1 MKFRL
6 IFIIGL
12 LAVITSWVLFFNQ
25 KQKHKEEILL
35 KTQFIEESN
44 RLRDDLDDLID
55 DHDFLKDEYGNLNS
69 ELEFKDSLIEEYSQ
83 EIKSLLK
90 KEGQLN
96 EAKKKIA
103 KLREISVKYV
113 RQVDSLLLLNNQLLL
128 ENDSVKKINK
138 KINREN
144 NKLTIHNKQLLNKV
158 SEASILKLDTA
169 IITGI
174 RYTESGREKESKK
187 ARNILR
193 LIVEYN
199 ISENKFTEPGDY
211 YLYIQIINPNN
222 ENIFNFQ
229 KNYKLEC
236 EDQNFIC
243 AEMDTINY
251 KNEFYEGEI
260 IWTRGDVLIEG
271 LYTFNFF
278 INCDFIGST
287 TALYK

>member
-12 LAVITSWVLFFNQ
+12 LAIITSWVLFFNQ

-83 EIKSLLK
+83 EIKRLLK

-96 EAKKKIA
+96 EAKIKIA

-113 RQVDSLLLLNNQLLL
+113 KQVDSLLLLNNQLLL

-144 NKLTIHNKQLLNKV
+144 SKLTIHNKQLLNKV

-199 ISENKFTEPGDY
+199 ISENKFTEPGEY
-211 YLYIQIINPNN
+211 YLYIQIVNPNN

-251 KNEFYEGEI
+251 QNEFYEGEI

>member
-12 LAVITSWVLFFNQ
+12 LAIITSWVLFFNQ

-83 EIKSLLK
+83 EIKRLLK

-96 EAKKKIA
+96 EAKIKIA

-144 NKLTIHNKQLLNKV
+144 SKLTIHNKQLLNKV

-199 ISENKFTEPGDY
+199 ISENKFTEPGEY
-211 YLYIQIINPNN
+211 YLYIQIVNPNN

-251 KNEFYEGEI
+251 QNEFYEGEI